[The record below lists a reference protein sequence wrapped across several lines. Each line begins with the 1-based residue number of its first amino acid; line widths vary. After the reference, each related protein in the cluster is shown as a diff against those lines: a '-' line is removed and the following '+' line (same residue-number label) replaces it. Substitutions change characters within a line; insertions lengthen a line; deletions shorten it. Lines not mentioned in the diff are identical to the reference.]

1 MTEPL
6 AGAFVDHTFA
16 GASAVNESVPG
27 GEYERVR
34 FERCTLT
41 GTRFSG
47 CHFDEVVFVHCELTT
62 ASFLNSTL
70 RDVKFVNC
78 RMMGVNWTTV
88 RPLTF
93 SVRFEQCRLDNSTF
107 SGMKLKGLHMVD
119 CGLAGVDFSGCDLTS
134 ARFPKCDMAGATIRQ
149 ATLNLADL
157 TGTRGC
163 FFDVRTCK
171 TRGTRI
177 DIEMAAQMIR
187 DLGMICPELDGMFGA
202 G

>member
-47 CHFDEVVFVHCELTT
+47 
-62 ASFLNSTL
+62 
-70 RDVKFVNC
+70 
-78 RMMGVNWTTV
+78 
-88 RPLTF
+88 
-93 SVRFEQCRLDNSTF
+93 
-107 SGMKLKGLHMVD
+107 
-119 CGLAGVDFSGCDLTS
+119 
-134 ARFPKCDMAGATIRQ
+134 
-149 ATLNLADL
+149 
-157 TGTRGC
+157 
-163 FFDVRTCK
+163 
-171 TRGTRI
+171 GTRI
-177 DIEMAAQMIR
+177 DIEMAAQMVR
-187 DLGMICPELDGMFGA
+187 DLGMICPELDGMFG